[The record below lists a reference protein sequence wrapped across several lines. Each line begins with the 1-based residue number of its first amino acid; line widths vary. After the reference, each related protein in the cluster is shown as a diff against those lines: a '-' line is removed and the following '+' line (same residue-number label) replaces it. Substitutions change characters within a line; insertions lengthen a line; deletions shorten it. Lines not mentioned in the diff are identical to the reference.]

1 GGGPR
6 APAGRGRAG
15 GGALPGHR
23 RAFRRAPDGGRSPRP
38 GRPRVRGD
46 RGGPGA
52 RAGHR
57 PLASPPGAA
66 RPQGQAGAV
75 LPVTCADARDTRSAL
90 VDDALVPAER
100 AAVETHLATC
110 ADCRRELERLRATV
124 ALLQG
129 MERPRAPV
137 GFVDRV
143 VAAVRPEPW
152 PRRLG
157 RWLFVPLGVKLP
169 VETAAVAIV

>member
-1 GGGPR
+1 
-6 APAGRGRAG
+6 
-15 GGALPGHR
+15 
-23 RAFRRAPDGGRSPRP
+23 
-38 GRPRVRGD
+38 
-46 RGGPGA
+46 A

-75 LPVTCADARDTRSAL
+75 LPVTCADARDTLSAL
-90 VDDALVPAER
+90 VDDALAPAER

-137 GFVDRV
+137 GFVARV
-143 VAAVRPEPW
+143 VSALRPEPGR
-152 PRRLG
+152 RRLG
-157 RWLFVPLGVKLP
+157 RC
-169 VETAAVAIV
+169 AVAPTLGA